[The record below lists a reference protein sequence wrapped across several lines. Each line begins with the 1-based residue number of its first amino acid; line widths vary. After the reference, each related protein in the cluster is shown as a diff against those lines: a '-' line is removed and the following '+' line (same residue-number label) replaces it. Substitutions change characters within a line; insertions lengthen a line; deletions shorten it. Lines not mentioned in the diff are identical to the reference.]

1 MSINQNV
8 LGLIFASINDSAVI
22 DLTKLRTMG
31 SIPYGGRYRLVDFPL
46 SNMVNSGISEV
57 GVITKSNYG
66 SLLDHLGSGREWDL
80 ARKKG
85 GLHLLPPFSHVGGG
99 TYQGR
104 LEALSNIWSF
114 VEHTKA
120 EYVILANSDVVTTID
135 FTDALAQHKET
146 GADIT
151 VIYAKGI
158 YRREK
163 STNGCILQIDEENT
177 IKEVLINPMMS
188 GECNISL
195 DMFIMTTDFLKQ
207 IVLEAI
213 SKNQKSF
220 IRDLLQARKDE
231 FVFKAYEHKGSFYKI
246 DSLEAYYKANMDLLN
261 TDIRNSI
268 FNSEAPIYTK
278 VGDNAPVRYGLE
290 AKVKNALIADGCMIE
305 GTVENCVLF
314 RGVKIGKGS
323 VVKNCVLMQGT
334 EIGDG
339 CNIDSIIADKNVTI
353 SEGRVLTGSSEYPL
367 YLGKKAKI

>member
-31 SIPYGGRYRLVDFPL
+31 SIPYGGRYRTVDFPL
-46 SNMVNSGISEV
+46 SNMVNSGITEV

-85 GLHLLPPFSHVGGG
+85 GLHLLPPFSQAGGG

-120 EYVILANSDVVTTID
+120 KYVVLADCDVITTID
-135 FTDALAQHKET
+135 FTDALEQHENS

-151 VIYAKGI
+151 IIYAKGL
-158 YRREK
+158 YNRDK
-163 STNGCILQIDEENT
+163 NTNGCILQLDEENT
-177 IKEVLINPMMS
+177 VKEVLTNPMMS

-195 DMFIMTTDFLKQ
+195 DMFVMSTEILKQ
-207 IVLEAI
+207 IVLEAT
-213 SKNQKSF
+213 SKNQTSL
-220 IRDLLQARKDE
+220 IRDVLQARKDE
-231 FVFKAYEHKGSFYKI
+231 FAFKGYEHKGSFFKI
-246 DSLEAYYKANMDLLN
+246 DNLEAYYKANMALLD
-261 TDIRNSI
+261 TKIRSSI
-268 FNSEAPIYTK
+268 FSSEAPIYTK
-278 VGDNAPVRYGLE
+278 VGDNPPVKYGLDSN
-290 AKVKNALIADGCMIE
+290 VKNSLIADGCVIE

-314 RGVKIGKGS
+314 RGVKIGKDA
-323 VVKNCVLMQGT
+323 VVRNCVLMQGT

-339 CNIDSIIADKNVTI
+339 CNLDTIIADKNVTI
-353 SEGRVLTGSSEYPL
+353 SENRVLTGSSEYPL

>member
-31 SIPYGGRYRLVDFPL
+31 SIPYGGRYRMVDFPL

-85 GLHLLPPFSHVGGG
+85 GLHLLPPFSQVGSG

-120 EYVILANSDVVTTID
+120 EYVVLANSDLVTTID
-135 FTDALAQHKET
+135 FTDALTQHQNS

-151 VIYAKGI
+151 VIYAKGL
-158 YRREK
+158 YNRDK

-177 IKEVLINPMMS
+177 IKEVLTNPMLA

-207 IVLEAI
+207 VVLEAI
-213 SKNQKSF
+213 SKNQKSL

-231 FVFKAYEHKGSFYKI
+231 FVFKAYEHKGCFFKI
-246 DSLEAYYKANMDLLN
+246 DSLKAYYKANLALLD
-261 TDIRNSI
+261 TKTRNNV

-278 VGDNAPVRYGLE
+278 VGDNAPVKYGLE
-290 AKVKNALIADGCMIE
+290 SSVKNSLVADGCMIE

-314 RGVKIGKGS
+314 RGVKIAKGA
-323 VVKNCVLMQGT
+323 VVRNCVLMQGT
-334 EIGDG
+334 EIGEG
-339 CNIDSIIADKNVTI
+339 CNIDAIVADKNVTI
-353 SEGRVLTGSSEYPL
+353 SANRVLTGSPEYPL
-367 YLGKKAKI
+367 YLGKKATI